1 MHTWKQ
7 IKNVINYLGN
17 LVERVHQANQILP
30 LYYIDEIVSNTLYN
44 STHAQFVKMQTD
56 TFQHLS
62 LDCAVILSMSYAT
75 RNSNSLS
82 LSVSTFD
89 IKSSLLLLSCS
100 HPKPSTWW
108 YSCGSWQSFGD
119 GLIYLSSKAGF
130 FLKLP
135 EN

>member
-7 IKNVINYLGN
+7 IKKCHKLFGKPCWKECTKQTKYY
-17 LVERVHQANQILP
+17 H
-30 LYYIDEIVSNTLYN
+30 YIDEIVSNTLYN